1 MGLLWAKLYCIGIR
15 MESCGYKGMG
25 NSWNEL
31 IIVKHAGRILGES
44 IWMDH
49 VNVGGVK
56 DR

>member
-1 MGLLWAKLYCIGIR
+1 

-44 IWMDH
+44 ISIDH

-56 DR
+56 DRKERILS

>member
-56 DR
+56 D